1 MLYIRVKR
9 IDLGGWGALLRVCRC
24 RTNAAMNGMF
34 DFDKETAAAIL
45 TTGEGVVDGI
55 RYIMGHTLP
64 AEEMADAT
72 EPFFMNIEKADGTVT
87 QLLVEPHGMPSR

>member
-1 MLYIRVKR
+1 MLYIKVKR
-9 IDLGGWGALLRVCRC
+9 IDLGGSGTLLRVFRF
-24 RTNAAMNGMF
+24 RTHAAMNGMF
-34 DFDKETAAAIL
+34 DFDKEPAPAIL
-45 TTGEGVVDGI
+45 STGGGVGDGI